1 MATYS
6 NDPARPAAYPPAA
19 PAAYPPPAY
28 PPPAY
33 PPGRLP
39 GGPVQPDNRPLLIAA
54 LVALVALVAVVG
66 YYLLVYVPGRDAR
79 LAETVPAAP
88 TVATERPPGS
98 LADDGDGFRPSVI
111 EQAPPVRP
119 NDRGARATD
128 DEAEREADG
137 VDGADGLEAPPR
149 RAPLPAPTPEP
160 RPETR
165 PAPAPAARAEHEA
178 FARDYLA
185 RQTDDAA
192 SNALGLYATTVR
204 YYSLGLVDA
213 QRVYDDKDAYY
224 RRFPDRRYALAGP
237 VRVVSSTGGGATLRF
252 DYSYAVGGGAGGERA
267 GRAWAELDVVPSGDT
282 FLIRGERGNVY

>member
-19 PAAYPPPAY
+19 PAAY

-79 LAETVPAAP
+79 LAETAPASP

-237 VRVVSSTGGGATLRF
+237 VRVLSSTGAGAATLRF
-252 DYSYAVGGGAGGERA
+252 DYTFAVGGGPGGERS
-267 GRAWAELDVVPSGDT
+267 GRANVELDIIPSGNT
-282 FLIRGERGNVY
+282 FLIRGEQGNAY